1 MSKTE
6 WKAAAKVRFIGIVAA
21 IESGLANI
29 ARIEERAAQECA
41 VFEILIGMAIDSARD
56 EFAAAKAAGVTLAK
70 VAGIATDDWREY
82 ARGMV
87 PGKSNGT
94 LYRWQNA
101 GAVAKVL
108 GDALVPGTLV
118 GALVPLYRLLTA
130 AKSDEDRETAEVMIR
145 ELYAEAAEAAGTDDE
160 GAAIAPVQADIL
172 ARAEAAAP
180 SNRSGGTSKA
190 AEAAADDDDDDDDDD
205 GTRGT
210 ADLTVVDAAAVESA
224 AGPCDAIMRGIL
236 KDHEGNPLT
245 REVLVAVML
254 ATLRLAGEHG
264 VSTVQAVLASK

>member
-6 WKAAAKVRFIGIVAA
+6 FKAAAKVRFAGIVAA

-29 ARIEERAAQECA
+29 ARIEEKAAQECA

-56 EFAAAKAAGVTLAK
+56 EFAAAKAAGVSFK
-70 VAGIATDDWREY
+70 SVAGIGTDDWREY

-108 GDALVPGTLV
+108 GDSLVPGTLV
-118 GALVPLYRLLTA
+118 GALVPLYRILSA
-130 AKSDEDRETAEVMIR
+130 AKSDEDRETASIMLR
-145 ELYAEAAEAAGTDDE
+145 EIYAEAAEAAGSDDD
-160 GAAIAPVQADIL
+160 GSALAPVQADIL

-180 SNRSGGTSKA
+180 SNRSGGTEKA
-190 AEAAADDDDDDDDDD
+190 AAADVAAADDDDDDE
-205 GTRGT
+205 GPRGT